1 MSLGH
6 AALTLHFVTYALR
19 ARCANRMTIHTLI
32 QQRRYLKFNFGKRF
46 VVSMQLVVLLLYQCV
61 F

>member
-6 AALTLHFVTYALR
+6 AALTLHFVTYALW

-32 QQRRYLKFNFGKRF
+32 QQRQILIGIIAG
-46 VVSMQLVVLLLYQCV
+46 
-61 F
+61 